1 VPEHCTC
8 GAQLPPDARFCHKC
22 GKPQREEPVID
33 QNELQLEPEAAPP
46 VLPVAIA
53 EPEPT
58 RIGLGNPVA
67 VRTGLLAGVIGL
79 LALMLLGQ
87 IPGLQVLSLVMPV
100 ASGFLAVLL
109 YRRRTHQA
117 LSIAGGAQ
125 LGWIAGMVG
134 FIITILFV
142 TMFVVML
149 TEPDVAQQMRMQ
161 AERSRPEV
169 LEMIKLMQTPTG
181 IAQTLLE
188 SLVLFALLP
197 TLGGAVGAKLL
208 GRPE

>member
-1 VPEHCTC
+1 M
-8 GAQLPPDARFCHKC
+8 
-22 GKPQREEPVID
+22 
-33 QNELQLEPEAAPP
+33 
-46 VLPVAIA
+46 LPVAIA